1 MTYSKLLTETH
12 LYYETITATR
22 DKVYIV
28 DDIYDILY
36 TSYKNVKGGLHFSSK
51 DELIIKTDA
60 WRVIYYDAKIVG
72 VVIYKA
78 KQGLKMVAMG
88 IHTIIEKNMR
98 YIAKQTLINIFKF
111 TFSHTWMEVSE
122 AAEKFILKNGGDNF
136 LLPNRLA
143 QQLTGKKILEL
154 CEDGYHY
161 KREINGI
168 IKTKV
173 MIGTPKY

>member
-1 MTYSKLLTETH
+1 MIT
-12 LYYETITATR
+12 TIR
-22 DKVYIV
+22 DKVNIV
-28 DDIYDILY
+28 DDVYDILY
-36 TSYKNVKGGLHFSSK
+36 ENYKSVKGGLHFSSK
-51 DELIIKTDA
+51 DELITKTDK
-60 WRVIYYDAKIVG
+60 WKVIYYDAQIVG

-88 IHTIIEKNMR
+88 IHTIIEKNLR
-98 YIAKQTLINIFKF
+98 YVTKQMLVKIFKF

-136 LLPNRLA
+136 LIPNKLA
-143 QQLTGKKILEL
+143 KQLTGKEILEL

-161 KREINGI
+161 TREINGI